1 MRQKTQQEIDNEI
14 ENLEYEIRCS
24 NEMREQNGGE

>member
-1 MRQKTQQEIDNEI
+1 MRHKTQQEIDNEN

-24 NEMREQNGGE
+24 NEIREQNGGE